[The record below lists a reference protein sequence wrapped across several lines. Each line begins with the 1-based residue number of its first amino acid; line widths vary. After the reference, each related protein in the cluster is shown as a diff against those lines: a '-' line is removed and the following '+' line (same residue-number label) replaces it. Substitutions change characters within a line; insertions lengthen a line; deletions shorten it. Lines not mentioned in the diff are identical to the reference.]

1 MNKKVRFF
9 AEQVLIVFN
18 IFIAF
23 LLLFES
29 KLVVPAW
36 LQPVGR
42 MHPLILHFP
51 IVLLILS
58 IAMQWL
64 RSSPSLRTNHFYGQL
79 TRILLLSGILSAGIT
94 VVMGLFLSKEE
105 GYSGNTLQWHKWTG
119 AFIFFFASILYGIG
133 NKRWYKGVVAT
144 SSGLLVVAAL
154 IVTGHYGANLTH
166 GEDFILQPLAVYKT
180 QPVVP
185 IDQAMVFEHVI
196 QPIFESKCIN
206 CHNAEKLK
214 GELMLIDS
222 ASIVKGGKTGKLFVP
237 GNPGL
242 SLLLE
247 RVHLPLEEKKH
258 MPPKGKAQLTE
269 AEITLLALWIKAETP
284 FTQKVMAFP
293 ADDSLRLMATALLQP
308 TKPEEERYTFSA
320 ADEQTIAQL
329 NTDYRTIAPLAKE
342 SPALAVNIYNR
353 EAYTPKQLEELMPIK
368 KQVVALNLNKLPV
381 KDNDLKTIA
390 QFENLRKLDL
400 NFTDISAKG
409 LQVLGSLSNLQTL
422 AVSGTSVSYK
432 ELAALIPSFKRLA
445 TVSVWETQITPG
457 EAGELQK
464 KYPAVNFI
472 KGFSDDG
479 TNPLKLNPPQIQN
492 SSVIFDEPLALQ
504 LMHPIKDVQIHYTVD
519 GSEPDSIHAPLFDN
533 TTLLKESTTIKAK
546 AYKQGWFASDVVE
559 FDFFK
564 NTYKPDSVRLLLPLN
579 SVHQAEGAETFFNTR
594 LGVIGANNPAWAN
607 NWAGVRN
614 NDMVLVSEFK
624 QPIVLSSVGLHYM
637 VEEATGILPP
647 ASVEVWG
654 GDSEHRLK
662 LLVKM
667 KPPLPAKGEMPSL
680 KKVEESFKPQ
690 TISYLKIVAKPYM
703 EKDKRRLLLVDEMF
717 LN

>member
-647 ASVEVWG
+647 ALVEVWG